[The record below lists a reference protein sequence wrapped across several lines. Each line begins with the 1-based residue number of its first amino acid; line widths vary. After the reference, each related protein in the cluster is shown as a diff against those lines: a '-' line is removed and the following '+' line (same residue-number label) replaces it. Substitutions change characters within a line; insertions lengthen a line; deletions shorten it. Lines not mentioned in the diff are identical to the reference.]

1 MGIIKSVF
9 VLMVGAVLATF
20 MWSNYDSNVVIS
32 FTQQFRTIP
41 LPLSNALIIALVIG
55 ILLAVTLSIPN
66 QFKLRGRIR
75 ELRRKVERLESEI
88 SELRTMPLSDGLSAG
103 TSREE
108 EATESSPSS

>member
-1 MGIIKSVF
+1 MGIIKSIF

-32 FTQQFRTIP
+32 FTDRFRTIP
-41 LPLSNALIIALVIG
+41 IPLSNALVIALVLG

-75 ELRRKVERLESEI
+75 ELRRKVERLESEV
-88 SELRTMPLSDGLSAG
+88 SELRTMPLADKFSEKTSAD
-103 TSREE
+103 E